1 MDNYRALIA
10 IVLSMAVLL
19 IYQFFFMPSPPQ
31 PQPAVEAPRAGEVA
45 ENGGVAP
52 GLVATPGE
60 FAGEPGAPAPVDV
73 AALLEPARTGREVVV
88 ETSLYTAVISE
99 AGGAL
104 KSLRLNEF
112 RETVDPGSPAKDLI
126 RVEPEEGLPLRF
138 SWGVE
143 PARAELL
150 HYAAGSETRLTVG
163 AGREQTL
170 TLRAVSPLGLEFVR
184 TYTFRD
190 GDYRIELSEEVRNLG
205 EVPLQGAPYLAL
217 TSRPFAVGEDPLDR
231 FLYTGPVALVNNEVH
246 EVRPRDL
253 VGERAGRSFTGDLR
267 WAGYHDSYFL
277 AAVIPVHGGQAT
289 AHFSANRD
297 EVATTVVASA
307 TEVIPAGGSKRYEY
321 LVYYGPKKLS
331 QLNELGHELGRSV
344 NFGWFDFLARPTL
357 YLLNIFYGLVG
368 NYGLAIIM
376 VTILIKIVFWPL
388 THKGLKSMKVL
399 QKIQP
404 KMAKLRE
411 KFKDD
416 RQRQQQEM
424 LKLYQ
429 TYKVNPLGGCLPML
443 LQIPVFFALYKVLLQ
458 SVELRHAPFMLWIN
472 DLSAPDRLYIG
483 FDIPW
488 LGGVPVLTLLMGASM
503 FIQQKMTPVTDPLQ
517 ARIMLFL
524 PVVFIFLFLNFASGL
539 VLYWF
544 INNVLTIAQ
553 QYMIYR
559 QKD

>member
-1 MDNYRALIA
+1 MNNYRALLA
-10 IVLSMAVLL
+10 IVLSMAILL
-19 IYQFFFMPSPPQ
+19 VYQFFFMPPP
-31 PQPAVEAPRAGEVA
+31 PESTAPEPEAPVA
-45 ENGGVAP
+45 ERATAP
-52 GLVATPGE
+52 TAAPERPRPGTTD
-60 FAGEPGAPAPVDV
+60 PTGAPAPVDV
-73 AALLEPARTGREVVV
+73 SSLLAQEVEGREIVV
-88 ETSLYTAVISE
+88 ETDLYEAVISE

-104 KSLRLNEF
+104 RSFRLKEF
-112 RETVDPGSPAKDLI
+112 RETVDPDSPAKELVRTDHDN
-126 RVEPEEGLPLRF
+126 GLPLRF

-143 PARAELL
+143 PHQADLL
-150 HYAAGSETRLTVG
+150 HYQSERQGRLVVP

-170 TLRAVSPLGLEFVR
+170 TLRAQSPLGLEFIR

-190 GDYRIELSEEVRNLG
+190 SDHLLELREEVRNTG

-217 TSRPFAVGEDPLDR
+217 TSRPFEAEDDPLKR
-231 FLYTGPVALVNNEVH
+231 FLFDGPVALVDGEVH

-253 VGERAGRSFTGDLR
+253 VEERSGRSFTGEVS

-277 AAVIPVHGGQAT
+277 AAIIPREQGQAT
-289 AHFSANRD
+289 AHFSANR
-297 EVATTVVASA
+297 EETATTVLASA
-307 TEVIPAGGSKRYEY
+307 AEVLNPGEARSYEY
-321 LVYYGPKKLS
+321 MVYYGPKKLAE
-331 QLNELGHELGRSV
+331 LNAIGYDLGRSV
-344 NFGWFDFLARPTL
+344 NFGWFDFLARPA
-357 YLLNIFYGLVG
+357 FYVLSFFHGMVG

-376 VTILIKIVFWPL
+376 VTILIKILFWPL
-388 THKGLKSMKVL
+388 THKGLKSMKVM

-404 KMAKLRE
+404 RMAKLRE

-416 RQRQQQEM
+416 KQRQQQEM

-488 LGGVPVLTLLMGASM
+488 LGGIPVLTLLMAASM
-503 FIQQKMTPVTDPLQ
+503 FIQQKMTPIADPMQ

-524 PVVFIFLFLNFASGL
+524 PLVFFFLFLNFASGL

-553 QYMIYR
+553 QYTIYR